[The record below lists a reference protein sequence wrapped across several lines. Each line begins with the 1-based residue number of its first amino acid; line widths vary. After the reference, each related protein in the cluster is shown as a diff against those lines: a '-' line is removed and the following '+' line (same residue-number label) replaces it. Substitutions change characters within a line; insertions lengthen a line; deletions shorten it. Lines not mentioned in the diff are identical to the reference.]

1 MNVLFLVQAEQRAIL
16 DRLYD
21 GIAGSCGQCDIRW
34 LSSDEQGN
42 LKRYF
47 REHVDLSRYDRVLF
61 FLRFKKEMR
70 QWRFIRSVPNLVIL
84 EHDAYQNYI
93 PCKYT
98 GKFSA
103 HYRRMPWARVISSGA
118 LVSQRLRGEGFDA
131 CFVPKGYDQA
141 LLSYQGR
148 ERDIELAFVGSTK
161 SVAYS
166 GRKALLDELGRVENL
181 LVTKT
186 NSGQEY
192 CDTLNRIRFFV
203 SADVGMG
210 EYMIKNFE
218 AMACGCVLLAYDQG
232 EEENAALGFRDMHNL
247 VLYRSIDELRE
258 KLALLRADPQLAQRI
273 ADEGRH
279 LAETEYGFDRVGAKV
294 VDAMR
299 PALRSAQKPSWL
311 QLQLRKVGIY

>member
-1 MNVLFLVQAEQRAIL
+1 MKVLFLVQKEQRAIL

-21 GIAGSCGQCDIRW
+21 GIAAHCECDTRW
-34 LSSDEQGN
+34 LSSEEQADLRG
-42 LKRYF
+42 YF
-47 REHVDLSRYDRVLF
+47 RNHVDVSRYDRILF

-70 QWRFIRSVPNLVIL
+70 QVRFIRSVPNLVIL

-103 HYRRMPWARVISSGA
+103 HYRRLPWARVISSGHT
-118 LVSQRLRGEGFDA
+118 VSERLRQEGFDA
-131 CFVPKGYDQA
+131 VFVPKGYDQT
-141 LLSYQGR
+141 LLHDLGLA
-148 ERDIELAFVGSTK
+148 RDIELGFVGSTG

-166 GRKALLDELGRVENL
+166 GRKALLDELGGVENL

-186 NSGQEY
+186 KSGEEY
-192 CDTLNRIRFFV
+192 LRTFNRIRFFV

-232 EEENAALGFRDMHNL
+232 ERENEALGFRDMENI
-247 VLYRSIDELRE
+247 VLYRSVADIQE
-258 KLALLRADPQLAQRI
+258 KLAILRLDTALAERI
-273 ADEGRH
+273 ARSGQA
-279 LAETEYGFDRVGAKV
+279 LAIERFSFAAVGQSIV
-294 VDAMR
+294 EAMR
-299 PALRSAQKPSWL
+299 PALREPERPGWL
-311 QLQLRKVGIY
+311 EKTWRRIFT

>member
-1 MNVLFLVQAEQRAIL
+1 MKVLFLVQKEQRAIL

-21 GIAGSCGQCDIRW
+21 GIAAHCECDTRW
-34 LSSDEQGN
+34 LSGEEQADLRG
-42 LKRYF
+42 YF
-47 REHVDLSRYDRVLF
+47 RKHVDVSRYDRILF

-70 QWRFIRSVPNLVIL
+70 QVRFIRSVPNLVIL

-103 HYRRMPWARVISSGA
+103 HYRRLPWARVISSGHT
-118 LVSQRLRGEGFDA
+118 VSERLRQEGFDA
-131 CFVPKGYDQA
+131 VFVPKGYDQT
-141 LLSYQGR
+141 LLHDLGLA
-148 ERDIELAFVGSTK
+148 RDIELGFVGSTG

-166 GRKALLDELGRVENL
+166 GRKALLDELGGVENL

-186 NSGQEY
+186 KSGEEY
-192 CDTLNRIRFFV
+192 LRTLNRIRFFV

-232 EEENAALGFRDMHNL
+232 ERENKALGFRDMENI
-247 VLYRSIDELRE
+247 VLYRSVADIQE
-258 KLALLRADPQLAQRI
+258 KLAILRLDTALAERI
-273 ADEGRH
+273 ARSGQA
-279 LAETEYGFDRVGAKV
+279 LAIERFSFAAVGQSIV
-294 VDAMR
+294 EAMR
-299 PALRSAQKPSWL
+299 PALREPERPGWL
-311 QLQLRKVGIY
+311 EKTWRRIFT